1 MGQGLFR
8 DWRTSIQRSPN
19 DVEED
24 EDEEQSDAL
33 DSTQVSPELNNSRQV
48 ISHASKVAFVFH
60 KDSPKPVPVLSVKD
74 GLAIINSPE
83 YKSKSGRLVVEN
95 SEADAL
101 EVFEHFRA
109 MSLNPDQQEAATDG
123 YKSPFPRLL
132 TSDLNIFAG
141 YLRKA
146 DLENCKALIDTN
158 INYVIN
164 LNIDRPT
171 ILHQGMRANA
181 FHLAAKIGF
190 IDFIK
195 HVMQIISDV
204 RKLSDLYKFEHR
216 VSMAR
221 TSNHL
226 IVSFLTTPDK
236 MGKTPVEIAR
246 RAGQTKTA
254 NFLSSL
260 MRCLHE
266 DHPIDYAPSVSF
278 YELLGIAD
286 RENNN

>member
-1 MGQGLFR
+1 M
-8 DWRTSIQRSPN
+8 
-19 DVEED
+19 
-24 EDEEQSDAL
+24 
-33 DSTQVSPELNNSRQV
+33 
-48 ISHASKVAFVFH
+48 
-60 KDSPKPVPVLSVKD
+60 
-74 GLAIINSPE
+74 
-83 YKSKSGRLVVEN
+83 EN

-109 MSLNPDQQEAATDG
+109 LTLNPDQQEAATDG

-132 TSDLNIFAG
+132 TSDLNVFAG

-146 DLENCKALIDTN
+146 DLENCKMLIDTN

-190 IDFIK
+190 LDFIK
-195 HVMQIISDV
+195 HVMQIVSDV
-204 RKLSDLYKFEHR
+204 PKLSDLYKFEHR
-216 VSMAR
+216 TSMAR

-226 IVSFLTTPDK
+226 IISFLTTPDK

-246 RAGQTKTA
+246 RAKQTKTA

-266 DHPIDYAPSVSF
+266 QHPIDIPPSAPF
-278 YELLGIAD
+278 YELLEIVD